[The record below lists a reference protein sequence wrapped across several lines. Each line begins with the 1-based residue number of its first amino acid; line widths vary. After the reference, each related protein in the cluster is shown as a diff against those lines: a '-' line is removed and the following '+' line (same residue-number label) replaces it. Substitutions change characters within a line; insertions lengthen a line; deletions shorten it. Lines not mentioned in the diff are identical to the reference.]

1 MKTLKKLF
9 KKRKA
14 ARFCRKIPRYQT
26 LKKLNANKLKL
37 FNASYKTQSFVPV
50 EDQFQ
55 KRDSLTVS
63 YETVLYWKE
72 TIEEKE
78 KHSVKK
84 LGVLQHCLKIVSNE
98 RLCYVID
105 LQSPAFHR
113 GPSSRS
119 VVIR

>member
-9 KKRKA
+9 KTRKA

-55 KRDSLTVS
+55 NVTV
-63 YETVLYWKE
+63 
-72 TIEEKE
+72 
-78 KHSVKK
+78 
-84 LGVLQHCLKIVSNE
+84 
-98 RLCYVID
+98 
-105 LQSPAFHR
+105 
-113 GPSSRS
+113 
-119 VVIR
+119 